1 MASDRYAV
9 LQLGDE
15 GFTPVRLRLG
25 IEAFGVT
32 VRRAGAGEQLVSE
45 HSEEGEDGNEE
56 LYVVLSG
63 AAGFAVDG
71 ETVNLPEGG
80 CLAVRTGAAR
90 SAKALADGTSLL
102 IVGGTP
108 GRAYRSDGW
117 ELGYDAF
124 EIYKTGNHEAA
135 RAAYRRALDQAPDS
149 AILAYNLGCCE
160 ALTGHPEDAL
170 EHVITAVASRPSLRE
185 LAQTDTDLDSIRT
198 EPRFPAAQ
206 A

>member
-1 MASDRYAV
+1 MTSDRYAV

-63 AAGFAVDG
+63 AAEFVVDG
-71 ETVNLPEGG
+71 ERVNLPEGG
-80 CLAVRTGAAR
+80 CLAVRTGAGR
-90 SAKALADGTSLL
+90 SATAVEDGTSLL
-102 IVGGTP
+102 IVGSTRGQ
-108 GRAYRSDGW
+108 AYRADGW
-117 ELGYDAF
+117 ELGYNAF
-124 EIYKTGNHEAA
+124 EIYKTGDHEAA
-135 RAAYRRALDQAPDS
+135 RAAYRSALDEAPDS

-170 EHVITAVASRPSLRE
+170 AHVVKAVASRPSLRA
-185 LAQTDTDLDSIRT
+185 LAQTDTDLDSIRAD
-198 EPRFPAAQ
+198 PRFPAAQ

>member
-1 MASDRYAV
+1 MTSDRYAV
-9 LQLGDE
+9 LQLRDE

-56 LYVVLSG
+56 LYVALSG
-63 AAGFAVDG
+63 AAEFVVDG
-71 ETVNLPEGG
+71 EAVNLPEGG
-80 CLAVRTGAAR
+80 CLAVRTGASR
-90 SAKALADGTSLL
+90 SATAAEDSTSLL
-102 IVGGTP
+102 IVGSTRGQ
-108 GRAYRSDGW
+108 AYRADGW

-124 EIYKTGNHEAA
+124 EVYKSGDHEAA

-160 ALTGHPEDAL
+160 ALTGHPEEAL
-170 EHVITAVASRPSLRE
+170 EHVVKAAASRPSLRE
-185 LAQTDTDLDSIRT
+185 LAQTDTDLDSIRAD
-198 EPRFPAAQ
+198 PRFPAAP

>member
-1 MASDRYAV
+1 MTSDRYAV

-63 AAGFAVDG
+63 AADFMVDG
-71 ETVNLPEGG
+71 ERVNLPEGG
-80 CLAVRTGAAR
+80 CLAVRTGAGR
-90 SAKALADGTSLL
+90 SATAVEDGTSLL
-102 IVGGTP
+102 IVGSTRGQ
-108 GRAYRSDGW
+108 AYRADGW

-124 EIYKTGNHEAA
+124 EIYRTGDHEAA
-135 RAAYRRALDQAPDS
+135 RAAYRSALDEAPDS

-170 EHVITAVASRPSLRE
+170 AHVVKAVASRPSLRA
-185 LAQTDTDLDSIRT
+185 LAQTDTDLDSIRAD
-198 EPRFPAAQ
+198 PRFPAAQ